1 MIAMQIGRRP
11 LAISLALMV
20 AVGGAAGLLMALS
33 QGATSVVPIARTIG
47 ISVIYSAMIGLPAWM
62 VMDRLFHRL
71 ASRSALV
78 RGGLA
83 VAALAVLSGVGCAV
97 AGLLFIAIG
106 WMPADEYW
114 DSYLFSV
121 RVALL
126 IGAIITVSATFWE
139 GLRQRL
145 DESRLAEAR
154 AKELAAEAR
163 LHALE
168 ARVHPHFLFNTLNS
182 VLSLIPAD
190 PARAEELL
198 EKLASLLRFSLDA
211 GRAGLI
217 PLADELRIVRDYL
230 DIESA
235 RLAGRLATSI
245 EVEGEGEGELD
256 GWLVPPFSL
265 QTLVENSV
273 RHAIASRRK
282 GGQIRIRARGSGE
295 RLELSVW
302 DDGAGFSRT
311 ELRPG
316 HGIDNL
322 ESRLAVLFG
331 ERAGLA
337 LERRDGGMA
346 VTVTV
351 PRPDPAGARLAQGPS

>member
-1 MIAMQIGRRP
+1 MTAMRIRRRP
-11 LAISLALMV
+11 LAISLGLML
-20 AVGGAAGLLMALS
+20 AIGGAAGLLMALS
-33 QGATSVVPIARTIG
+33 QGATSLVRIARTIG
-47 ISVIYSAMIGLPAWM
+47 IAVVYSALIGLPAWG
-62 VMDRLFHRL
+62 VMDLLFHRL
-71 ASRSALV
+71 AARSALL

-83 VAALAVLSGVGCAV
+83 ALALVALSCAGCAV
-97 AGLLFIAIG
+97 AGLLFVAIG
-106 WMPADEYW
+106 WMPPAQYW

-145 DESRLAEAR
+145 DESQLAEAR
-154 AKELAAEAR
+154 ANELAAEAR
-163 LHALE
+163 LNALE

-235 RLAGRLATSI
+235 RLAGRLRIAI
-245 EVEGEGEGELD
+245 EVERDLD
-256 GWLVPPFSL
+256 GWMVPPFSL

-273 RHAIASRRK
+273 RHAIAPRRT
-282 GGQIRIRARGSGE
+282 GGELSIRARRSGE

-302 DDGAGFSRT
+302 DDGAGFSRAD
-311 ELRPG
+311 LRPG
-316 HGIDNL
+316 HGLDNL
-322 ESRLAVLFG
+322 ESRLGVLFG
-331 ERAGLA
+331 ERGLA
-337 LERRDGGMA
+337 IERQGGGTA

-351 PRPDPAGARLAQGPS
+351 PRADPARRAHGTS

>member
-1 MIAMQIGRRP
+1 MIAMQLRRRP

-33 QGATSVVPIARTIG
+33 QGATSVVRIARTIG
-47 ISVIYSAMIGLPAWM
+47 IAVVYSALIGLPAWM

-235 RLAGRLATSI
+235 RLAGRLRTSI
-245 EVEGEGEGELD
+245 EIERELD
-256 GWLVPPFSL
+256 GWMVPPFSL